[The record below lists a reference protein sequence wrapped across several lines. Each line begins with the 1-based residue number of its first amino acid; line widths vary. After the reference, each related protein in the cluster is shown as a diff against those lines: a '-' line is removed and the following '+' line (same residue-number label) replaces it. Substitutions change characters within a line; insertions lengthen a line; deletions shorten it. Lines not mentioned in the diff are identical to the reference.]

1 MAPAKTATKPV
12 TKAPVKKKEPT
23 KVLKFKTWE
32 ICDYGAE
39 TIKFNEDEV
48 MPGMTFNLFNC
59 EKTTVII
66 EGKCKNFMLS
76 RCKNVKL

>member
-1 MAPAKTATKPV
+1 MAPAKTAAKPV

-48 MPGMTFNLFNC
+48 
-59 EKTTVII
+59 
-66 EGKCKNFMLS
+66 
-76 RCKNVKL
+76 